1 VYFSEFACN
10 SQTNYLLLGIT
21 WDVTLK

>member
-21 WDVTLK
+21 WDVT